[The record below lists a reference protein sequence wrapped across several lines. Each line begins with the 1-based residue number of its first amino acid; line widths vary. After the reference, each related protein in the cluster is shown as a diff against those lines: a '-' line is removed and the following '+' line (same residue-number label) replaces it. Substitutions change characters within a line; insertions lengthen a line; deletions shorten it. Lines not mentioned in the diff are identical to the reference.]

1 MELMDKPKI
10 QSFHLNGV
18 KHVSP
23 DKTWEL
29 IEKKAAV
36 LVDVRE
42 NHECAVQSVD
52 SENVIYIPMS
62 NFMSQLESL
71 PKDKTLAV
79 FCKEGIRSTKI
90 ANLLMIQGFSSVF
103 NVDGGMFAWKK
114 KGLPIESIFDGDG
127 CHDCN
132 GDCSNC

>member
-1 MELMDKPKI
+1 MDKPKI

-23 DKTWEL
+23 ENTWDL
-29 IEKKAAV
+29 IEKNEAV

-42 NHECAVQSVD
+42 DHECAVQSVH
-52 SENVIYIPMS
+52 SENVVYIPMS
-62 NFMSQLESL
+62 NFMGQLEKL
-71 PKDKTLAV
+71 PKDKSLAI

-90 ANLLMIQGFSSVF
+90 ANLLMRQGFNSVF
-103 NVDGGMFAWKK
+103 NVDGGIFAWKK
-114 KGLPIESIFDGDG
+114 KGLPIESVFDGDG
-127 CHDCN
+127 CHDCH

>member
-23 DKTWEL
+23 ENTWNL
-29 IEKKAAV
+29 IAKNEAV
-36 LVDVRE
+36 LLDVRE
-42 NHECAVQSVD
+42 DHECAVQSVD

-62 NFMSQLESL
+62 NFMANLESL
-71 PKDKTLAV
+71 PKDKALAV

-90 ANLLMIQGFSSVF
+90 ANLLMRQGFSSVF
-103 NVDGGMFAWKK
+103 NVDGGIFAWKK
-114 KGLPIESIFDGDG
+114 KGLPIESVFDGDG